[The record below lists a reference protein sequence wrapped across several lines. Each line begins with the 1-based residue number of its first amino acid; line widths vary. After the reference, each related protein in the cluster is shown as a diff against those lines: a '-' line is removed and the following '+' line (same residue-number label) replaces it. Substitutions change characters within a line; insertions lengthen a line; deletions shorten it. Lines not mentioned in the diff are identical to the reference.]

1 MPTARVEFYVAKTT
15 LYSIAIGRKT
25 SKNNVSPLPP
35 TNIFCDEIFAIK
47 YKSLRSQKKKKGF
60 AWLKKRFELAIL
72 DPIGFETYYPFTL
85 WMGVCVPF

>member
-1 MPTARVEFYVAKTT
+1 MFNCLLGAYKNSGIYRMPTARVEFYVAKTT

-47 YKSLRSQKKKKGF
+47 YKSLRSPKKKK
-60 AWLKKRFELAIL
+60 KKALH
-72 DPIGFETYYPFTL
+72 D
-85 WMGVCVPF
+85 